1 MITFITFLGSIPW
14 IILIHIY
21 FDNLKFFLRL
31 HLLQNNYNLKAAESP
46 PPPLPGILPIK
57 NSQLLYERDVHH
69 IVKEGIFLYPL
80 Q

>member
-14 IILIHIY
+14 IILVHIY

-31 HLLQNNYNLKAAESP
+31 LKNKYNLKASESPP

-57 NSQLLYERDVHH
+57 NSQLLYERDIHH
-69 IVKEGIFLYPL
+69 IVKEGTFLYPL